1 MLTTIRSSQLS
12 RYMTC
17 SGFAAFANLP
27 PLPTNEAAE
36 NGTAAGE
43 YLEKLLTTGE
53 EIAIAKN
60 GVTITDEM
68 KYYVRPLAEAI
79 KARATSKIDCELD
92 VGWRTAS
99 GFEITGHL
107 DVSYMVGDVLH
118 IDDLKYGYGLVE
130 VNDNWQLISYAI
142 GLMSIAYQQGL
153 KLTKVVTRIMQPRA
167 HHEDG
172 PLREREYTLDELL
185 SLRGQIAQQ
194 MDLITKGQVSLVT
207 SQKCKYCPAL
217 IYGKCTAIGRA
228 FYNSVD
234 VVLNGFKPDEM
245 SDDDLAQE
253 LDLFYRIE
261 DIFKIKIDS
270 LRELAVDRIKQGKIV
285 KGYIMDQK
293 LGDRSWK
300 KDVDPEMIKLLTG
313 IDITERVTLTP
324 AKAEKLGVDKDLVA
338 GMIERKFLGNTIKR
352 GDASKLGDK
361 IFGKKT

>member
-1 MLTTIRSSQLS
+1 
-12 RYMTC
+12 MTC
-17 SGFAAFANLP
+17 SGFAAFSDLP

-36 NGTAAGE
+36 AGTAAGE
-43 YLEKLLTTGE
+43 YLEKLLILGE
-53 EIAIAKN
+53 EITVAKN

-68 KYYVRPLAEAI
+68 KYYIRPLAESI
-79 KARATSKIDCELD
+79 KARATSRIDCELD
-92 VGWRTAS
+92 VSWKTTS
-99 GFEITGHL
+99 NFEITGHL

-118 IDDLKYGYGLVE
+118 IDDLKYGYSLVE
-130 VNDNWQLISYAI
+130 VKDNWQLISYAI
-142 GLMSIAYQQGL
+142 GLMSLAHQQGL

-172 PLREREYTLDELL
+172 PLREQEYTLDELI
-185 SLRGQIAQQ
+185 SLASRISQQ
-194 MDLITKGQVSLVT
+194 VDLIVKGNVELVT

-217 IYGKCTAIGRA
+217 IYGKCTAISRA

-234 VVLNGFKPDEM
+234 VVLNSFKPDEM

-261 DIFKIKIDS
+261 DIFKVKIDS

-285 KGYIMDQK
+285 KGYVMDQK

-300 KDVDPEMIKLLTG
+300 KDVDSEMITLLTG

-324 AKAEKLGVDKDLVA
+324 AKAEKLGLDKDLVSTLV
-338 GMIERKFLGNTIKR
+338 ERRFLGNTIKR
-352 GDASKLGDK
+352 GDASKIGDK
-361 IFGKKT
+361 IFGKKD